1 MTVRERATA
10 ARQAARALPTVDAT
24 TRGAALAAL
33 AEAIE
38 RSVDAILAANAADLA
53 TARSDRLAAPLLHRL
68 ELSAS
73 KVRQMAVGVRAVSR
87 LPDPI
92 WSLGLRR
99 ELAPGLTLEQRGV
112 PIGVV
117 GIVFESRP
125 DALIQFAALAIKSGN
140 SLVLKGGAEAAGSN
154 RLLAQL
160 ATDAAGAAGMPEGWL
175 QLLHNRAEV
184 TDLLQ
189 LDDLVDLVVPRGSNA
204 FVRHIMD
211 HSRIPVLGH
220 ADGVCHV
227 YIAPSA
233 DPETARAVVVDSKTQ
248 YVAVCNA
255 AETLLVDAAVATA
268 LLPRLAADLEAAGV
282 EVRGCDRSRAIVP
295 GLVPAQATDWG
306 AEYLDSIVAV
316 RVVDG
321 VEAAI
326 EHIHRYGSKHTDAIV
341 TEDAAIAER
350 FTRAVDTASV
360 MWNASTRFADGFR
373 YGLGAEVGISTAKI
387 HARGPVGVEG
397 LMSRKWIVR
406 GQGHIVADFASG
418 ARRFTHRDLG

>member
-24 TRGAALAAL
+24 TRGAVLAAL

-38 RSVDAILAANAADLA
+38 RSVDAILAVNAADLA
-53 TARSDRLAAPLLHRL
+53 TARSDGLAAPLLHRL

-73 KVRQMAVGVRAVSR
+73 KVRQMAVGVRSVSR

-99 ELAPGLTLEQRGV
+99 ELAPGLTLEQRSV

-140 SLVLKGGAEAAGSN
+140 ALVLKGGSEAAGSN

-160 ATDAAGAAGMPEGWL
+160 ATDAAGMPEGWL
-175 QLLHNRAEV
+175 QLLHSRAEV

-189 LDDLVDLVVPRGSNA
+189 LDDLVDLIVPRGSNA

-233 DPETARAVVVDSKTQ
+233 DIETARAVVVDSKTQ

-255 AETLLVDAAVATA
+255 AETLLVDAAVANA
-268 LLPRLAADLEAAGV
+268 LLPRLAADLAAAGV
-282 EVRGCDRSRAIVP
+282 EVRGCDRSRAIAP
-295 GLVPAQATDWG
+295 GLVPARASDWG
-306 AEYLDSIVAV
+306 AEYLDSIIAV

-406 GQGHIVADFASG
+406 GQGHTVADFARG

>member
-53 TARSDRLAAPLLHRL
+53 TARSDGLAAPLLHRL

-92 WSLGLRR
+92 WSLGLQR

-154 RLLAQL
+154 ALLAQL
-160 ATDAAGAAGMPEGWL
+160 ATDAAIAAGMPEGWL

-341 TEDAAIAER
+341 TEDATIAER

-406 GQGHIVADFASG
+406 GQGHIVADFVSG

>member
-255 AETLLVDAAVATA
+255 AETLLVDAAMATA

>member
-1 MTVRERATA
+1 MTVRDRATA
-10 ARQAARALPTVDAT
+10 ARQASLALPTLDGNL
-24 TRGAALAAL
+24 RNAALAAL

-38 RSVDAILAANAADLA
+38 GSVDAILAANSADVKAAE
-53 TARSDRLAAPLLHRL
+53 SEQLAAPLLRRL
-68 ELSAS
+68 KLSPA
-73 KVRQMAVGVRAVSR
+73 KVQQMADGVRAVAA

-92 WSLGLRR
+92 WERGLRR
-99 ELAPGLTLEQRGV
+99 ELASGLTLEQRSV

-117 GIVFESRP
+117 GIIFESRP

-140 SLVLKGGAEAAGSN
+140 SLVLKGGSEAAQSN
-154 RLLAQL
+154 ELLAQL
-160 ATDAAGAAGMPEGWL
+160 AVEAATRAGMPSGWL

-184 TDLLQ
+184 ADLLK
-189 LDDLVDLVVPRGSNA
+189 LDDLVDLIVPRGSNA

-211 HSRIPVLGH
+211 NSRITVLGH

-227 YIAPSA
+227 YIDGAA
-233 DPETARAVVVDSKTQ
+233 DPQVARTVAIDSKTQ

-255 AETLLVDAAVATA
+255 AETLLVDAAVAEA
-268 LLPRLAADLEAAGV
+268 LLPQLTADLSDAGV
-282 EVRGCDRSRAIVP
+282 ELRGCQRARAIVP
-295 GLVPAQATDWG
+295 QLTPAEQSDWG
-306 AEYLDSIVAV
+306 AEYLDMILAI

-326 EHIHRYGSKHTDAIV
+326 EHINRYGSKHTDAIV
-341 TEDAAIAER
+341 TEDAAVAER

-397 LMSRKWIVR
+397 LMSRKWVVQGR
-406 GQGHIVADFASG
+406 GHIVADFERG
-418 ARRFTHRDLG
+418 AQHFTHRDLD